1 MNAIKPLARTRDTI
15 TLKRADFD
23 ALVRSVE
30 DAVDLA
36 AVEGHRA
43 YEDRVGWE
51 TARRNYLTADEAR
64 RLLDGESPVRV
75 WREKRGIQQR
85 ALAEAAEVAVS
96 YLSEIEG
103 GKKPGSPGA
112 LRRIASVLEVPME
125 TLTGMH
131 IAEVGL
137 KPVNQAEMAAERLAA
152 AAASTG
158 ATRDRLTDEARVVVA
173 EWMEIAGRD
182 GGRNRVGAALQAL
195 ALCLREISSDW
206 RHRSIELDQNGDKRA
221 AMRMRSE
228 LDTLESAIDVV
239 REEYR
244 KR

>member
-15 TLKRADFD
+15 TLKRADFE
-23 ALVRSVE
+23 ALVRSAE
-30 DAVDLA
+30 DAADLV
-36 AVEGHRA
+36 AVEAHRA
-43 YEDRVGWE
+43 HEDRVGWE
-51 TARRNYLTADEAR
+51 AARRNYLTAAEAR

-112 LRRIASVLEVPME
+112 LRRIASVLDVPME
-125 TLTGMH
+125 TLTGVH
-131 IAEVGL
+131 TAEVGL
-137 KPVNQAEMAAERLAA
+137 QPVNRAEMAAERLASVA
-152 AAASTG
+152 AAAG
-158 ATRDRLTDEARVVVA
+158 ATRDRLTDEARMVVA

-182 GGRNRVGAALQAL
+182 GGRNRIEAALQAL
-195 ALCLREISSDW
+195 ALRLREISSNW
-206 RHRSIELDQNGDKRA
+206 RHRSVELDQNGDKQA
-221 AMRMRSE
+221 AMRMRGE
-228 LDTLESAIDVV
+228 LETLEAAIDVV

>member
-15 TLKRADFD
+15 TLKRADFE
-23 ALVRSVE
+23 ALVRSAE
-30 DAVDLA
+30 DAADLA
-36 AVEGHRA
+36 AVEAHRA
-43 YEDRVGWE
+43 HEDRVGWK

-96 YLSEIEG
+96 YLSEMEG

-112 LRRIASVLEVPME
+112 LRRIASVLDVPME

-131 IAEVGL
+131 IAEAGL
-137 KPVNQAEMAAERLAA
+137 QPVNRAEMAAERLASA
-152 AAASTG
+152 AAAG
-158 ATRDRLTDEARVVVA
+158 ATRDRLGDEARVVVA

-182 GGRNRVGAALQAL
+182 GGRNKVGAALQTL
-195 ALCLREISSDW
+195 ALLLREVSSDW
-206 RHRSIELDQNGDKRA
+206 RHRSIELDQNGDKQA